1 MHRKLIIGRSS
12 TCMVIRNS
20 KLPAP
25 DETISGGTLLMDP
38 GEKNGDQVDK
48 VQ

>member
-1 MHRKLIIGRSS
+1 
-12 TCMVIRNS
+12 MVIRNR

-25 DETISGGTLLMDP
+25 EEKISGGTLLMNP